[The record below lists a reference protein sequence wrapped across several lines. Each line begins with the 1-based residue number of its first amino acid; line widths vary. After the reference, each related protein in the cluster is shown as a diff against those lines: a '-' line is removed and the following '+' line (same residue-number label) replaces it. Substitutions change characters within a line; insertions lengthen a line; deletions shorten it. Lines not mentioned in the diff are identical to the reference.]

1 MTMTRH
7 PADLLSLVFGL
18 FFAAVAL
25 ALVAG
30 DIEALRLEWIAP
42 VAAVAIGVALILV
55 ARPSQTTPDD
65 APPVSGA

>member
-1 MTMTRH
+1 MTMARH
-7 PADLLSLVFGL
+7 PADLLSLGFGL

-25 ALVAG
+25 ALVVG

-55 ARPSQTTPDD
+55 ARPSHTTPDD
-65 APPVSGA
+65 STPTA